1 MLNKQTKNNATC
13 LSAVNTQTLLLLRQP
28 SEKHTLKGVHMHA
41 YLSRL
46 WNDLLAWL
54 CDRSNRRFD
63 HQITQRTFEVS
74 GRDSQGDRS
83 PTLPHRLCWVWVH
96 RAFGSHS
103 KVWSW
108 SLDSSATRIGRAFD
122 CRRGRVKKKKR
133 VKRSM
138 LLNWLGHV
146 RQLPS
151 FPLCETFPQIP

>member
-1 MLNKQTKNNATC
+1 MRWNLWKAFTC
-13 LSAVNTQTLLLLRQP
+13 MPTCHGFETICSLDRAIERADDGSITRSRKEHSKFQDEILR
-28 SEKHTLKGVHMHA
+28 EIAHRHYHA
-41 YLSRL
+41 SR
-46 WNDLLAWL
+46 
-54 CDRSNRRFD
+54 
-63 HQITQRTFEVS
+63 
-74 GRDSQGDRS
+74 
-83 PTLPHRLCWVWVH
+83 LPHRLWVLPVVWVH

-108 SLDSSATRIGRAFD
+108 SLDSSATRIGRASD
-122 CRRGRVKKKKR
+122 CRRGRVKKKKKKGR